1 MILQVLTLL
10 DGLGLGRCVTV
21 QLTKALRCG
30 RDTHRER
37 VLGTGPRASVGD
49 FKSGF
54 SYSTLGELKQA
65 ASVTQSATFSSAKH

>member
-1 MILQVLTLL
+1 M
-10 DGLGLGRCVTV
+10 DGLGLGRRVTV

-49 FKSGF
+49 FRSGF
-54 SYSTLGELKQA
+54 SYSTLGELKKA
-65 ASVTQSATFSSAKH
+65 A